1 MPDLDFLGYIIL
13 RFVIILSCLLSIFT
27 IIYKL
32 KKTGVLTKFASL
44 LKFKYRWNP
53 KFFDRFS
60 FVTARKTNQNDGEGD
75 TFDGQK
81 NQYQTSSSTTGST
94 SQNSSSSTM
103 MGSDKIRTNQTV
115 VPNLQIR
122 DPKAPPVFSPKKLCN
137 GQCQVPD
144 CSPFKNR
151 NLYRNYEKLNNL
163 NTPIRRNKFS
173 GAENYVP
180 QNLIKRNGTYSKN
193 VSFTNADDTSDTT
206 EFSSQQVCVQTV
218 NHQPHYS
225 LEPIITDESYLPEE
239 DEGQIDVNVENLNK
253 KENAIQK
260 KNVLKKKQKEDRYY
274 FDKHYQETLENDYK
288 IKEIEAKLLQE
299 GLKNKYMY
307 ENQHRRK
314 NYNHN
319 HRKYKLKSLNEST
332 QKLLQNST
340 TDNNSSSGT
349 NSNNF
354 SKATS
359 QTDETINGFYD
370 SYLPREQR
378 SGLQGLMNYNLS
390 DYEREC
396 KTIEQCA
403 LTQNTT
409 TDFTE
414 EEGPVGPVRM
424 TIDL

>member
-1 MPDLDFLGYIIL
+1 M
-13 RFVIILSCLLSIFT
+13 T
-27 IIYKL
+27 
-32 KKTGVLTKFASL
+32 
-44 LKFKYRWNP
+44 
-53 KFFDRFS
+53 
-60 FVTARKTNQNDGEGD
+60 
-75 TFDGQK
+75 
-81 NQYQTSSSTTGST
+81 
-94 SQNSSSSTM
+94 
-103 MGSDKIRTNQTV
+103 GSDKIRTNQTV
-115 VPNLQIR
+115 VPNATKMR
-122 DPKAPPVFSPKKLCN
+122 DPLVPGPPVFSPRKLCN

-163 NTPIRRNKFS
+163 NTPIRRNKFN
-173 GAENYVP
+173 GAENCTP
-180 QNLIKRNGTYSKN
+180 QNQIKRNGTYSKN

-206 EFSSQQVCVQTV
+206 EFSSQQVVQTV
-218 NHQPHYS
+218 NHQAQCAHYP

-239 DEGQIDVNVENLNK
+239 DEGQIQIQNVNVENLKNV
-253 KENAIQK
+253 QK
-260 KNVLKKKQKEDRYY
+260 NNKNVLKKKQKEDRYY

-299 GLKNKYMY
+299 GLKYKY

-314 NYNHN
+314 NYNHNQN

-332 QKLLQNST
+332 QKLLQNSTT

-359 QTDETINGFYD
+359 QTDETLNGFYD

-378 SGLQGLMNYNLS
+378 SGLQGLMNYSLS